1 MTSGKRIRLAG
12 QGGAGFNGGSAGD
25 LFLEVTIKPH
35 KQYQVEGKDVFLNL
49 PVTPWEAALG
59 GKVKVP
65 TLGGAVDLNIP
76 AGARSGQK
84 LRLKGR
90 GLPVPKETAGDQF
103 VVLQIVAPPADTAAK
118 RALYEQMA
126 RDMPFNPRAHLGG

>member
-1 MTSGKRIRLAG
+1 M
-12 QGGAGFNGGSAGD
+12 D
-25 LFLEVTIKPH
+25 
-35 KQYQVEGKDVFLNL
+35 GKDVFLNL

-59 GKVKVP
+59 GKLKVP

-90 GLPVPKETAGDQF
+90 GLAVPKEAAGDQF
-103 VVLQIVAPPADTAAK
+103 VVLQIVAPPADTEAK

-126 RDMPFNPRAHLGG
+126 REMPFNPRAHLGG